1 MMGKKVL
8 AGQPHC
14 HPGPALTGWGWA
26 GGGRSGTLDPRH
38 SGGPGQ
44 GHSPHSSHRRYSWLV
59 GPARCPLRSPQTPH
73 PAKERESDGVTLPSE
88 DPAPKPPTSS
98 EGPLPPVRGPAAGC
112 GQVQVQ
118 GTAGSPP
125 PDGHCCSHSPQPCGG
140 TPWLWGE
147 SRDCHGST
155 DPSHSRRPPSC
166 QNVPAECKVRR
177 HGSVRLL
184 PSMPRRSRRSR
195 RKWLTPL
202 PLCPSCA
209 GTQPTF
215 PTDLGP
221 RTAECFPEKSMSPA
235 TLSSTECP
243 CSEARQ

>member
-1 MMGKKVL
+1 M
-8 AGQPHC
+8 
-14 HPGPALTGWGWA
+14 
-26 GGGRSGTLDPRH
+26 
-38 SGGPGQ
+38 
-44 GHSPHSSHRRYSWLV
+44 
-59 GPARCPLRSPQTPH
+59 
-73 PAKERESDGVTLPSE
+73 
-88 DPAPKPPTSS
+88 
-98 EGPLPPVRGPAAGC
+98 PPVRGPAAGC

-125 PDGHCCSHSPQPCGG
+125 PDGHCCSRSPQPCGG

-155 DPSHSRRPPSC
+155 DPSNSRWPPSR
-166 QNVPAECKVRR
+166 QNVPAERKVRR

-184 PSMPRRSRRSR
+184 PSMPRRSRKSR

-221 RTAECFPEKSMSPA
+221 RTAESFPGKPCHQPPSAPPSVPA
-235 TLSSTECP
+235 PRHFSEVHPDHPFKNRHFLNWHSS
-243 CSEARQ
+243 SALVLNHFLIS